1 MGCGCGKKIAKIKQ
15 RESQKNKPTKNN
27 LTRRRIIKK
36 VRR

>member
-1 MGCGCGKKIAKIKQ
+1 MGCGCGKQVAKIKQ
-15 RESQKNKPTKNN
+15 NESQKNKPTKNN